1 MKKPM
6 TVRLHEIN
14 LSKLSII
21 ATHRG
26 MTRQDLVEK
35 ILIDASNEMAEGLT
49 DNTVSYVPS
58 HVIELIKT
66 QSAQLTAGTEVSLK
80 KIVGEVQWTE
90 LPDATRRVFG
100 KQFRDM
106 VADGEFPCLKVG
118 RKKSNNEQ
126 QYDVVQQ

>member
-6 TVRLHEIN
+6 TVRLQENI
-14 LSKLSII
+14 LTKLSII
-21 ATHRG
+21 ATQRG
-26 MTRQDLVEK
+26 MTRQDLVEN
-35 ILIDASNEMAEGLT
+35 ILIDFSNDMTEGLT
-49 DNTVSYVPS
+49 HQTVSYVPS
-58 HVIELIKT
+58 HVLELIKT
-66 QSAQLTAGTEVSLK
+66 QSEQLTAGTEISLK
-80 KIVGEVQWTE
+80 KIVGDEQWLE

-126 QYDVVQQ
+126 QYDVVQK

>member
-6 TVRLHEIN
+6 TVRLHENN
-14 LSKLSII
+14 LNKLNII
-21 ATHRG
+21 ATQRG

-49 DNTVSYVPS
+49 NNTVSYVPS
-58 HVIELIKT
+58 HILELIKT
-66 QSAQLTAGTEVSLK
+66 QSEKLAAGTEISLK
-80 KIVGEVQWTE
+80 KIVGEEQWSN

-106 VADGEFPCLKVG
+106 VANGEFPNLKEG

-126 QYDVVQQ
+126 QYTIL